1 MSNDKRDTVTN
12 PQDKAIEA
20 AAKALWDM
28 ANPDMT
34 WEEAKAD
41 PTQAAFVQWDME
53 CARHAIAAYER
64 ELRQALYAVGDR
76 VEKHTGDYQLGG
88 EVRGVL
94 RTKSGKVRYVVEHA
108 PGFLHIY
115 SEANIRP
122 LPTVSE
128 GE

>member
-1 MSNDKRDTVTN
+1 MTK
-12 PQDKAIEA
+12 PHDKAIEA

-64 ELRQALYAVGDR
+64 EMWRPIEEHDGSKDHVLLWPKTKRLNRAAVGYYYTSPNGSSLWIGSQ
-76 VEKHTGDYQLGG
+76 KPSH
-88 EVRGVL
+88 
-94 RTKSGKVRYVVEHA
+94 
-108 PGFLHIY
+108 F
-115 SEANIRP
+115 RP
-122 LPTVSE
+122 LPPAPE
-128 GE
+128 DE